1 MLLPQVEAKLK
12 NEFYAQ
18 IFLDSDGLELL
29 GRMIQRLPNGSLPNP
44 TFRGKVLAL
53 LLTLPV
59 TSDNIQRS
67 NVGKSLTVLEKSG
80 EEIAANMRMIK
91 EIKEKW
97 SRILCRVTYDYKMD
111 NEFEGDSNKRR
122 LNSPFVA
129 SHIRDPTKMTTNYK
143 DIEASQVRR
152 IKRRYDF
159 EKAPPSNAPVEKGSR
174 EKVG

>member
-1 MLLPQVEAKLK
+1 
-12 NEFYAQ
+12 
-18 IFLDSDGLELL
+18 
-29 GRMIQRLPNGSLPNP
+29 MIQRLPNGSLPNP
-44 TFRGKVLAL
+44 TFRGKVLTL

-67 NVGKSLTVLEKSG
+67 SVGKTLTTLEKSG
-80 EEIAANMRMIK
+80 EEITSNLRMIK

-97 SRILCRVTYDYKMD
+97 ARILCRVSYDFKMD
-111 NEFEGDSNKRR
+111 DEYESGTNKRR

-152 IKRRYDF
+152 MKRRYDF
-159 EKAPPSNAPVEKGSR
+159 QKAPPSNQPVERVSR
-174 EKVG
+174 EKVA

>member
-1 MLLPQVEAKLK
+1 MPQVEAKLK

-18 IFLDSDGLELL
+18 IFLDADGLELL

-67 NVGKSLTVLEKSG
+67 SVGKTLTVLEKSG
-80 EEIAANMRMIK
+80 EEITSNLRMIK

-97 SRILCRVTYDYKMD
+97 ARILCRVSYDFKMD
-111 NEFEGDSNKRR
+111 EEYETGTSKRR

-152 IKRRYDF
+152 MKRRYDF
-159 EKAPPSNAPVEKGSR
+159 QKAPPSNQPVERVSR